1 MRQKIEIEI
10 ETPAGECTPTIYL
23 PKEIIG
29 NGFRFAFATEPA
41 QPQPEPWKRWRAT
54 EQEAFYQVGKHGDI
68 EKNVECLIDWD
79 DNAYANGNYFRT
91 QALAERHAKRLRSM
105 VPTCAMP
112 KKGEKYYYA
121 YVDGD
126 GFVVDDDIWQGSKED
141 ICSFYEGIVKLT
153 KEAAEAWIAEF
164 GGVWTTRVEG
174 EGE

>member
-1 MRQKIEIEI
+1 MTQEEI
-10 ETPAGECTPTIYL
+10 
-23 PKEIIG
+23 KEIQAEI
-29 NGFRFAFATEPA
+29 RETQARLMALQTIVDKLTPTEPA
-41 QPQPEPWKRWRAT
+41 PKPWSRWRA
-54 EQEAFYQVGKHGDI
+54 EPGAGYYYIQPDGSVSDFEADRYSTVHRLRNDF
-68 EKNVECLIDWD
+68 
-79 DNAYANGNYFRT
+79 GNYFKTRE
-91 QALAERHAKRLRSM
+91 LAERHAKRLRSM

-164 GGVWTTRVEG
+164 GNVWTTRVDG